1 LQNFTKSVR
10 IIQDMRP
17 VQGGVVNAKLIRFLQ
32 EELAI
37 PETSIAIALRQQ
49 HESTSNVLPMILWQ
63 YGLITL
69 EDLDKIFDWMEKA

>member
-1 LQNFTKSVR
+1 MS
-10 IIQDMRP
+10 P
-17 VQGGVVNAKLIRFLQ
+17 VQGGVVNAQLIRFLQ

-49 HESTSNVLPMILWQ
+49 QDSTPNMLPMILWQ

>member
-1 LQNFTKSVR
+1 LQNFTQIVKF
-10 IIQDMRP
+10 IQDMRP
-17 VQGGVVNAKLIRFLQ
+17 VQGGVVNAKLIQFLQ

-37 PETSIAIALRQQ
+37 PDTSIAIALRQQ
-49 HESTSNVLPMILWQ
+49 RESTPNMIPMILWQ